1 MNASITRH
9 PRAPARVVE
18 SRREVRV
25 VPTGMLVL
33 GSGLAGLTAALALSS
48 DGGHA
53 RPVTLIT
60 KTDDLPG
67 GSSLWAQGGIAAALG
82 RDDRAE
88 DHAADTLSA
97 GAGLSDGEMAQLLA
111 SDGLE
116 RVRDLLGQGLPFD
129 RDEKGQPLLGRE
141 AAHGKAR
148 IVHAGGDATGRT
160 LVEALAAKVR
170 ATPAIEVVTDTFA
183 WDLVLAQGRI
193 AGVLT
198 HHPYRGWVFYL
209 CPRIVLATG
218 GIGQCWA
225 YTTNP
230 AEATGDGL
238 AMAARAGAELMDL
251 EFVQFHPT
259 ALAIG
264 PAGGQRPLLT
274 EALRGAGAPLLDAMG
289 RRFMVDEHELAE
301 LAPRDVVAR
310 AIGQRVARGQAVRID
325 LRALW
330 AKDGAQRFPT
340 VDAICRTHG
349 IDPATTPV
357 PVAPAA
363 HYHMG
368 GVRTDEHGRTSLPGL
383 WACGEVACT
392 GVHGANRLASNSLLE
407 ALVFAARVA
416 DDLKRSGAHWPAL
429 AAPDAP
435 RGAASAA
442 QVALLAAELQD
453 IMMRRAGLRRDAAG
467 LADAER
473 RLASLGRHAESLA
486 QRSGTDRRG
495 YGELR
500 NRLLVARLIVH
511 AAGARTESRGAH
523 ARDDYPAATARWRRH
538 QVLTAAAVDRPAMA
552 AAPAAE

>member
-1 MNASITRH
+1 MDHSLAKSLR
-9 PRAPARVVE
+9 PRPRDARPA
-18 SRREVRV
+18 VRV
-25 VPTGMLVL
+25 VPTGTLVL
-33 GSGLAGLTAALALSS
+33 GSGLAGLTAALALSA
-48 DGGHA
+48 DAGHA
-53 RPVTLIT
+53 QSVTLLT

-82 RDDRAE
+82 QDDRAE
-88 DHAADTLSA
+88 DHASDTLSA
-97 GAGLSDGEMAQLLA
+97 GAGLSDADMARLLA
-111 SDGLE
+111 SDGLA
-116 RVRDLLGQGLPFD
+116 RVRELLGQGLPFD
-129 RDEKGQPLLGRE
+129 CDDNGQPLLGRE
-141 AAHGKAR
+141 AAHGRAR

-160 LVEALAAKVR
+160 LVEALAARVR
-170 ATPAIEVVTDTFA
+170 ATPSIEVVTDAFA
-183 WDLVLAQGRI
+183 WDLVLAQGRV

-198 HHPYRGWVFYL
+198 HHRYRGWVFYL

-218 GIGQCWA
+218 GIGQCWS

-330 AKDGAQRFPT
+330 AQDGAHRFPT
-340 VDAICRTHG
+340 VDAICRRHG

-357 PVAPAA
+357 PVTPAA

-416 DDLKRSGAHWPAL
+416 DDVKRSGAHWSAL
-429 AAPDAP
+429 AVPEVPPLNAPAAP
-435 RGAASAA
+435 LSAD
-442 QVALLAAELQD
+442 LQD
-453 IMMRRAGLRRDAAG
+453 IMMRRVGLRRDAAG

-473 RLASLGRHAESLA
+473 RLGQLA
-486 QRSGTDRRG
+486 RQVEKAAPAGDSEVRAA
-495 YGELR
+495 GELR

-511 AAGARTESRGAH
+511 AASARNESRGAH
-523 ARDDYPAATARWRRH
+523 ARDDHPNATARWRRH
-538 QVLTAAAVDRPAMA
+538 QVLTAAAVERPALA